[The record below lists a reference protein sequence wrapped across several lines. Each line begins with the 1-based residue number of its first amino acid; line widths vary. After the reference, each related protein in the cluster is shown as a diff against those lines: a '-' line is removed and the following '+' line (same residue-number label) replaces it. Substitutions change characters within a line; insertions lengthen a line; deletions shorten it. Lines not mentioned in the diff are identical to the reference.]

1 VTMAVNFD
9 FDLDEIIRFGNRD
22 ISLRR
27 ALREY
32 IETKKRFTGGV
43 VGPPMWLRDRGK
55 KPGSFDAD
63 HMDALAGSIADEDL
77 NASNDE

>member
-1 VTMAVNFD
+1 
-9 FDLDEIIRFGNRD
+9 
-22 ISLRR
+22 
-27 ALREY
+27 
-32 IETKKRFTGGV
+32 
-43 VGPPMWLRDRGK
+43 MWLRDRGK